1 MNEKAK
7 VFVKHLPKHVT
18 ELDLSKMA
26 ENFGETISVRI
37 SRRLDGVSNGYG
49 YVQFA
54 KIEYADE
61 FIKGLNGQE
70 IGGLFLL
77 AEPFKP
83 KEIQKNG
90 TYSCFIENLNPIV
103 SDKQITELFS
113 PYGKVNST
121 HVLKNTE
128 GKCLSLTC
136 VNFDS
141 ASNTTS
147 TLSNLNNVSVDGS
160 CLYVDQHLPKEEK
173 QHRLEQLNLP
183 VFPTR
188 VIVRNLGHAITSTKL
203 ASVFSNYG
211 TVKNIEMLKALGLAK
226 VEFSSHAEA
235 HRALRLNGTL
245 LGETKMVVTS
255 ESDEIHIL
263 TGVPLLTRSHLSIP
277 PSAVMASIHDI
288 IIKSYSKNIVQFL
301 NGGSKLK
308 SVNIRCLSKYTEIDI
323 VKRNVKVVRM
333 YPFLQMRKSSP
344 KSYQEAPAKQL
355 TKSSQ
360 RAPEQA

>member
-7 VFVKHLPKHVT
+7 VFVKYLPKYVT
-18 ELDLSKMA
+18 ELGLSKMA

-54 KIEYADE
+54 KIESADE
-61 FIKGLNGQE
+61 FIKGVNGQE

-83 KEIQKNG
+83 KEIKRNS
-90 TYSCFIENLNPIV
+90 TYSCFVENLSPIV
-103 SDKQITELFS
+103 SGEQITKLFS
-113 PYGKVNST
+113 SYGKVNST
-121 HVLKNTE
+121 HVLRNTE

-147 TLSNLNNVSVDGS
+147 TLSDLNNVSVDGS
-160 CLYVDQHLPKEEK
+160 CLYVDQNLPKEEK
-173 QHRLEQLNLP
+173 QHRLDQLNLP

-188 VIVRNLGHAITSTKL
+188 VIVRNLGSSVTSTKL

-211 TVKNIEMLKALGLAK
+211 TVKNIEMLKVLGLAK

-235 HRALRLNGTL
+235 HRALRLNGTP
-245 LGETKMVVTS
+245 LGETEMVVTS
-255 ESDEIHIL
+255 ESDEIVSS
-263 TGVPLLTRSHLSIP
+263 TSSLLTSPDPNETSNQN
-277 PSAVMASIHDI
+277 S
-288 IIKSYSKNIVQFL
+288 KSETFPRFERFTSF
-301 NGGSKLK
+301 
-308 SVNIRCLSKYTEIDI
+308 
-323 VKRNVKVVRM
+323 
-333 YPFLQMRKSSP
+333 KSSP
-344 KSYQEAPAKQL
+344 KSYQEALAKQPPP
-355 TKSSQ
+355 SSQ
-360 RAPEQA
+360 QAPEQV